1 MTIRKPKKF
10 YFILLFAGV
19 LAVAFQPAS
28 AQEEQK
34 IPDGHTRYT
43 RASLCGDYGVVGGYG
58 GGVAR
63 ALGTQKMDGR
73 GRLTASAIV
82 NQPGPNDTRTITP
95 LVLSGTYTVNP
106 DGTGSMALTIAL
118 PSGSTVDVT
127 EDFVITRNKMI
138 GGSLIA
144 TEIQDA
150 QESPSIILDEPT
162 LAFHTYTLRSVSKS
176 CHNGQ

>member
-1 MTIRKPKKF
+1 
-10 YFILLFAGV
+10 
-19 LAVAFQPAS
+19 
-28 AQEEQK
+28 
-34 IPDGHTRYT
+34 
-43 RASLCGDYGVVGGYG
+43 
-58 GGVAR
+58 
-63 ALGTQKMDGR
+63 
-73 GRLTASAIV
+73 
-82 NQPGPNDTRTITP
+82 
-95 LVLSGTYTVNP
+95 
-106 DGTGSMALTIAL
+106 MALTIAL